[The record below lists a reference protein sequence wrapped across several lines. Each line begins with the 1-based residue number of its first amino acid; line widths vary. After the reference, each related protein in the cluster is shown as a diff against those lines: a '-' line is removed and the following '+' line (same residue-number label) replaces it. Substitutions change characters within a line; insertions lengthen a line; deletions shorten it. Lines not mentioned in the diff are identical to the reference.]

1 MRESTDRMSYSYSRI
16 KGKILFIILLSAVFS
31 SPVLISAQENEQ
43 SEEMLEENID
53 DLFNTPEEDILVEN
67 TEQDHLTQFEESEKV
82 IFKGNFSAKAGG
94 GFGWNKMPDLSDPGS
109 GLSPV
114 YGADSRISLSFDA
127 RPDPTLRIYG
137 RGSTEIAPDESSKS
151 WTDPEID
158 EMFGDYNWLDKAYI
172 RIGKYR
178 VKWGQG
184 RIFTPGDLIEESD
197 DGVTVRAT
205 LPTIFDGISA
215 VAFYDDSFT
224 GTDEKLSGED
234 LAYAFLADK
243 TFGDINFSAGA
254 RYRQGEKLRTLNSF
268 KTVVFGTDLFS
279 DVVIH
284 FDEEDP
290 PLFEVLGG
298 FFKEWTD
305 LRLYGEYCL
314 DASEENY
321 DDHSMGLAAGYK
333 NIFSTSLDF
342 GIEWQHAFI
351 DDSGS
356 IITGVTWKPWK
367 NVKASVGIPF
377 IYGSDNSRYVDD
389 NDSPV
394 DSRAACIFFLE
405 LSSSF

>member
-1 MRESTDRMSYSYSRI
+1 MSCKYSGVKVKFLLY
-16 KGKILFIILLSAVFS
+16 ILLSGVFTF
-31 SPVLISAQENEQ
+31 PAIIAAQENEQ
-43 SEEMLEENID
+43 TEEMLEENID
-53 DLFNTPEEDILVEN
+53 DLFNAPEEDILVEN
-67 TEQDHLTQFEESEKV
+67 TQQDHLTQFEESEKV

-94 GFGWNKMPDLSDPGS
+94 GFGWNKMPDPSNIGS
-109 GLSPV
+109 GLGPV
-114 YGADSRISLSFDA
+114 YGADSTISISFDA

-137 RGSTEIAPDESSKS
+137 RGSTEIDPEDSSES
-151 WTDPEID
+151 WTSPEID
-158 EMFGDYNWLDKAYI
+158 EMYGDYNWLDKAYI
-172 RIGKYR
+172 RIGKYP

-184 RIFTPGDLIEESD
+184 RIFTPGNLVDETD

-205 LPTIFDGISA
+205 LPTVIDGVSA
-215 VAFYDDSFT
+215 LAFYDDSFI

-243 TFGDINFSAGA
+243 TYANINFSMGG
-254 RYRQGEKLRTLNSF
+254 RFRQGEKLRTLNSI
-268 KTVVFGTDLFS
+268 KTVLFGTDLFS
-279 DVVIH
+279 DIVIH
-284 FDEEDP
+284 FDEDEK
-290 PLFEVLGG
+290 PLYEILGG

-305 LRLYGEYCL
+305 FRLYGEYLFDC
-314 DASEENY
+314 SEENY

-367 NVKASVGIPF
+367 NVKASVGLPF
-377 IYGSDNSRYVDD
+377 IYGSDDSRYVDD

-394 DSRAACIFFLE
+394 DSRAACVFFLE

>member
-1 MRESTDRMSYSYSRI
+1 
-16 KGKILFIILLSAVFS
+16 
-31 SPVLISAQENEQ
+31 
-43 SEEMLEENID
+43 
-53 DLFNTPEEDILVEN
+53 
-67 TEQDHLTQFEESEKV
+67 
-82 IFKGNFSAKAGG
+82 
-94 GFGWNKMPDLSDPGS
+94 
-109 GLSPV
+109 
-114 YGADSRISLSFDA
+114 
-127 RPDPTLRIYG
+127 
-137 RGSTEIAPDESSKS
+137 
-151 WTDPEID
+151 
-158 EMFGDYNWLDKAYI
+158 MFGDYNWLDKAYI

-184 RIFTPGDLIEESD
+184 RIFTPGDLVEESD

-205 LPTIFDGISA
+205 LPTVLDGLS
-215 VAFYDDSFT
+215 VVSFYDETFI
-224 GTDEKLSGED
+224 GTDNKLSGED
-234 LAYAFLADK
+234 LAYGFLADK
-243 TFGDINFSAGA
+243 TLGNMNFSAGA

-268 KTVVFGTDLFS
+268 KTVLFSTDLLS
-279 DVVIH
+279 DIVIH
-284 FDEEDP
+284 FDEDEK

-305 LRLYGEYCL
+305 FRLYGEYCF
-314 DASEENY
+314 DGSEENY

-377 IYGSDNSRYVDD
+377 IYGGNDSRYVDD

-394 DSRAACIFFLE
+394 DSRAACVIF
-405 LSSSF
+405 S